1 MRIRRSILAL
11 VVLLAVAPAWAK
23 AVRIA
28 RHPDLH
34 DGKLVFSYLGDL
46 WTAAE
51 DGSNPKR
58 LTVHTARDV
67 YPRYS
72 PDGKWIAFSSDRYGN
87 YDVFVIPADGGEP
100 RQLTFHSAQDTVV
113 GWSRDSKRV
122 LFSSARGAMYPGIAN
137 LYEVAVDGGL
147 EQILPTDWG
156 AWGSYS
162 PDGTKLA
169 LNRHPMVW
177 WRKHYRG
184 SFSADLWV
192 MDVSKK
198 TFRKLL
204 DSEVPE
210 NRRANNFW
218 PLYGKGEIFFVS
230 DRDVDAAPGSRE
242 VLRSTSNLW
251 KIPENGGKPVQVTH
265 HKSGSLFFPS
275 ISSDG
280 KAIVYEEGFGIWR
293 LDTATGKSAEIKL
306 DIASDDKE
314 NNFEVLSLKDEL
326 DGFDLSPST
335 KRAAVS
341 VHGEIFTIATD
352 RGTASRVTKSGS
364 RETSPSWSPDGKW
377 IAYVS
382 DQSGRDE
389 VWVAETSGASP
400 KKLSDADSEK
410 LTLAWAPD
418 SKSLAYTASDHKLHV
433 VEVATGKTLDVAKS
447 ETVSL
452 QNPEFSPDG
461 KWISYTKVDRDMRP
475 HVHVVPAAGG
485 DEKKI
490 DDEDLFSTTGAHW
503 TPDGKK
509 LVFLGGYVQGGSAAI
524 RQNVASLYSVSLG
537 KEEKDSMSR
546 DIDDEDAAEAAA
558 KTSEERGPRGE
569 RDKEK
574 KAPPEVKIEWEGLA
588 RRIRQVTRLSDNIT
602 TAAVAPDSK
611 SYAFVAQTEADG
623 RNVTVLYAIQE
634 NGDQMKRLTQSEPPD
649 PEAEGAPGGGPGG
662 GIGSLQYSKDGKTL
676 FFSEGRGLW
685 SVGTGG
691 GAEGGGAQASGGR
704 GGDGGGRKRVGF
716 SVRVEVDHKVE
727 RGQVFEEA
735 WRIMKNRFYD
745 REMHGVD
752 WPKMREIYAPLLEN
766 VGDREEL
773 QNVVSMMIGE
783 LNASHTGISGGGDPD
798 RDAVRTR
805 FPGFELAADPSGYY
819 KVAYVYRRGPAD
831 KDFVKV
837 KVGDFLLAV
846 DGVPVKAGDNYWR
859 YYSMAPGRKMEL
871 TFNDK
876 PETSGAWKTRIDPVS
891 AGAYATLQYEKWV
904 EERRQMVEKL
914 SGGEIGYLHIRQM
927 NAQALR
933 KFERDFADNHF
944 KKALIVDQRFNPG
957 GGIDEELLEILQQK
971 QYQYTR
977 NRDSVYMTRPQ
988 RGFFGPVVVMQNE
1001 RSTSDAEV
1009 FPDGFRTL
1017 KLGKTVGV
1025 ATYGAVIGTGSYRL
1039 MDGSQIRTPGSGLW
1053 SVSGMN
1059 LENYGVPPDVDVDN
1073 TPDDFLA
1080 GRDAQIEKAVE
1091 VLKEEL
1097 KKGGGAKVPGRE

>member
-67 YPRYS
+67 FPRYS

-87 YDVFVIPADGGEP
+87 YDVFVIPAEGGEP

-113 GWSRDSKRV
+113 GWSRDSKRI

-137 LYEVAVDGGL
+137 LYEVFVDGGL
-147 EQILPTDWG
+147 EQVLPSDWG

-162 PDGTKLA
+162 PDGTKLVF
-169 LNRHPMVW
+169 NRHPMVW

-192 MDVSKK
+192 MDVAKK
-198 TFRKLL
+198 SSRKLL
-204 DSEVPE
+204 DAEVAE
-210 NRRANNFW
+210 DRRPNNFW

-242 VLRSTSNLW
+242 VLRSTSNIW

-280 KAIVYEEGFGIWR
+280 KAIVYEEGFGISR
-293 LDTATGKSAEIKL
+293 LDTATGKSTEIKL
-306 DIASDDKE
+306 DIASDDKD

-326 DGFDLSPST
+326 DGYDLSPST

-389 VWVAETSGASP
+389 VWVSETSGTSA

-410 LTLAWAPD
+410 LALAWAPD
-418 SKSLAYTASDHKLHV
+418 SKMLAYTASDHKLRV
-433 VEVATGKTLDVAKS
+433 VEVATGKTQDVASS

-461 KWISYTKVDRDMRP
+461 KWISYTKVDRDLRP
-475 HVHVVPAAGG
+475 HVFVAPAAGG
-485 DEKKI
+485 DEKKL

-524 RQNVASLYSVSLG
+524 RQNVAALYSVSRAR
-537 KEEKDSMSR
+537 EEKDSMSR

-558 KTSEERGPRGE
+558 KTSEERGGRGDK
-569 RDKEK
+569 DKEKEKEKDK
-574 KAPPEVKIEWEGLA
+574 KAPP
-588 RRIRQVTRLSDNIT
+588 
-602 TAAVAPDSK
+602 
-611 SYAFVAQTEADG
+611 
-623 RNVTVLYAIQE
+623 
-634 NGDQMKRLTQSEPPD
+634 
-649 PEAEGAPGGGPGG
+649 
-662 GIGSLQYSKDGKTL
+662 
-676 FFSEGRGLW
+676 
-685 SVGTGG
+685 
-691 GAEGGGAQASGGR
+691 
-704 GGDGGGRKRVGF
+704 
-716 SVRVEVDHKVE
+716 
-727 RGQVFEEA
+727 
-735 WRIMKNRFYD
+735 
-745 REMHGVD
+745 
-752 WPKMREIYAPLLEN
+752 
-766 VGDREEL
+766 
-773 QNVVSMMIGE
+773 
-783 LNASHTGISGGGDPD
+783 
-798 RDAVRTR
+798 
-805 FPGFELAADPSGYY
+805 
-819 KVAYVYRRGPAD
+819 
-831 KDFVKV
+831 
-837 KVGDFLLAV
+837 
-846 DGVPVKAGDNYWR
+846 
-859 YYSMAPGRKMEL
+859 
-871 TFNDK
+871 
-876 PETSGAWKTRIDPVS
+876 
-891 AGAYATLQYEKWV
+891 
-904 EERRQMVEKL
+904 
-914 SGGEIGYLHIRQM
+914 
-927 NAQALR
+927 
-933 KFERDFADNHF
+933 
-944 KKALIVDQRFNPG
+944 
-957 GGIDEELLEILQQK
+957 
-971 QYQYTR
+971 
-977 NRDSVYMTRPQ
+977 
-988 RGFFGPVVVMQNE
+988 
-1001 RSTSDAEV
+1001 
-1009 FPDGFRTL
+1009 
-1017 KLGKTVGV
+1017 
-1025 ATYGAVIGTGSYRL
+1025 
-1039 MDGSQIRTPGSGLW
+1039 
-1053 SVSGMN
+1053 
-1059 LENYGVPPDVDVDN
+1059 
-1073 TPDDFLA
+1073 
-1080 GRDAQIEKAVE
+1080 
-1091 VLKEEL
+1091 
-1097 KKGGGAKVPGRE
+1097 